1 MHSPTR
7 TAWSTILV
15 LASLM
20 APALAQETPPEPTP
34 LWQGTVGAGLSLTS
48 GNADTS
54 NFNLG
59 FDLVRDPSTRN
70 LIKAEGLYLRGS
82 NDGET
87 IVNRS
92 ALGVRDEYAYSERTF
107 LFGQVDY
114 LRDTFK
120 SIDYLLAPTAG
131 IGRKLYVT
139 DVALLSVDGGMGVV
153 WEKNPGFELLTSGAV
168 TAGQHFDLRLSE
180 TASFTQSITA
190 LWKMNDFNDGLY
202 TFRVGLVTSI
212 TPRTQ
217 LSIEF
222 LDSFKNRPPT
232 PDIKKND
239 VAIVTTFSY
248 AF

>member
-1 MHSPTR
+1 MGSLAR
-7 TAWSTILV
+7 FAVLSVLSFGGLV
-15 LASLM
+15 E
-20 APALAQETPPEPTP
+20 PALAQEAPAEATP
-34 LWQGTVGAGLSLTS
+34 LWQGKVGAGLALTS

-59 FDLVRDPSTRN
+59 FELVRDPSTKNIIR
-70 LIKAEGLYLRGS
+70 ADGLYLRGS

-92 ALGVRDEYAYSERTF
+92 AFAFRDEYSYSERTF
-107 LFGQVDY
+107 FFGQIDY

-131 IGRKLYVT
+131 VGHKLYMT
-139 DVALLSVDGGMGVV
+139 DVALLSVDGGVGVV
-153 WEKNPGFELLTSGAV
+153 WERNPGFELLTSGAV
-168 TAGQHFDLRLSE
+168 TAGERFDLQLSE
-180 TASFTQSITA
+180 TSSVTQSVSA

-202 TFRVGLVTSI
+202 TFRAGLVTAI
-212 TPRTQ
+212 TARSQ

-222 LDSFKNRPPT
+222 LDSFKNAPPT

-239 VAIVTTFSY
+239 IAIVMAISY
-248 AF
+248 VF